1 MDDGERRRLERT
13 REVLLRRVAGIRE
26 FVRGSVVLMRRRCT
40 YPGCR
45 KCAAGERHPT
55 WVLTVSERGKTRTV
69 YLGKGRAAAART
81 MAANYRRLQE
91 WLEAAARLNLELL
104 THAAPPTAKGVRWIP
119 KTPDGRSFCAWRD
132 GCTTR
137 CWPGSGRRRGKAL
150 TTLNYGRCGR
160 RRSWRRAWPPSGSR
174 PRRPPRS
181 RRCAV
186 RAAASS
192 CGVPRGWR
200 RASCRR

>member
-104 THAAPPTAKGVRWIP
+104 THAAPPTAKGVR
-119 KTPDGRSFCAWRD
+119 DGSQESR
-132 GCTTR
+132 T
-137 CWPGSGRRRGKAL
+137 GRVSALGGKAL
-150 TTLNYGRCGR
+150 RRDAGPGRAGD
-160 RRSWRRAWPPSGSR
+160 G
-174 PRRPPRS
+174 
-181 RRCAV
+181 
-186 RAAASS
+186 
-192 CGVPRGWR
+192 GKL
-200 RASCRR
+200 